1 LHPASQLAATQLRLI
16 SRSGDPGV
24 DLPAPLPAKKRRVAA
39 LTRLPAGNERARM
52 ARGVHRSP
60 RMETLPDGG
69 HAGMIGV
76 AMVAFVIAVLR
87 K

>member
-1 LHPASQLAATQLRLI
+1 
-16 SRSGDPGV
+16 
-24 DLPAPLPAKKRRVAA
+24 VAA